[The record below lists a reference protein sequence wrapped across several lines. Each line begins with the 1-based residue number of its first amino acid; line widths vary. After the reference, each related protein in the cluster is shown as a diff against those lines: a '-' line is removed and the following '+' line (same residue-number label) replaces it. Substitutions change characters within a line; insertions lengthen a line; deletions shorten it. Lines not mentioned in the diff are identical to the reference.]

1 MINKIFIFTKI
12 SFILK
17 YILIVVNQI
26 KYKNPDINEFF
37 PKFFGNPW
45 KSKALS
51 PLFIATF
58 TELWYTITPVL
69 SILILFFVFT
79 IVSINDGRF
88 NLNELIRLNKY
99 QLNSSFG
106 SPFGSIGNKTLGSE
120 GSLYN
125 KLLFVLIIN
134 LYSLLAFHLYLNDYL
149 HLLLFHHLL
158 LLHFDIYNR

>member
-26 KYKNPDINEFF
+26 NYYKNPDINEFF

-69 SILILFFVFT
+69 SILILFFAFT

-120 GSLYN
+120 GSLYK
-125 KLLFVLIIN
+125 KLLSICFN
-134 LYSLLAFHLYLNDYL
+134 NKSLFTSGFPS
-149 HLLLFHHLL
+149 LFK
-158 LLHFDIYNR
+158 